1 MKKKVAIIGAGIA
14 GLTLANFLK
23 KNSKFEFMLY
33 EKEKSLPLEEGFGI
47 QLATN
52 SISILN
58 QIGFNKIN
66 SENIFHPKNLDFYTI
81 KNKKVCDLDLSQFN
95 SENHKYTTL
104 KRSTLI
110 EFLKDEIYS
119 QNLRFG
125 KHLTISGVVLKYWVV
140 YATIHTLI
148 ILLKIQLWTEFK

>member
-125 KHLTISGVVLKYWVV
+125 KQIK
-140 YATIHTLI
+140 
-148 ILLKIQLWTEFK
+148 